1 MAQSLASIPY
11 IGEAGGLRDWESP
24 AFGAEI
30 PPIAIWS
37 WHPVAPAISTQQ
49 PPQQRQASQGA
60 ATRITQ
66 VLTAWRAAENRL
78 QGLLE
83 ASPMRTIVRSEVE
96 RLRAEYQRLF
106 ALAIR

>member
-24 AFGAEI
+24 G
-30 PPIAIWS
+30 WR
-37 WHPVAPAISTQQ
+37 PVAPARSAQQ
-49 PPQQRQASQGA
+49 PQTALGA
-60 ATRITQ
+60 ATRISQ

-83 ASPMRTIVRSEVE
+83 ASPMRILVRSDIE